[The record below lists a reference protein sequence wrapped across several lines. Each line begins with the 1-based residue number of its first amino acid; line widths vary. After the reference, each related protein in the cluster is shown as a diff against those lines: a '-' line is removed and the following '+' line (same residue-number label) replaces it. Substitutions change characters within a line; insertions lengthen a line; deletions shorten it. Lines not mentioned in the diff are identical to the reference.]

1 MLPLLRPSET
11 REANQGRRDPAGLDL
26 QEVGVV
32 HEVPNHVVH
41 LVRLLRIVRNDV
53 VQLRASPMHRIGRR
67 DPGPLAQVVLRKV
80 RKEASDVVHCGSLF
94 HAGQVGNPEIVVC
107 LAAPPRCSDS
117 TSSCVA
123 VSTTLGR
130 STNMWLVPSTMVV
143 NRVIAGE
150 WRRRRRKAP

>member
-1 MLPLLRPSET
+1 M
-11 REANQGRRDPAGLDL
+11 
-26 QEVGVV
+26 
-32 HEVPNHVVH
+32 
-41 LVRLLRIVRNDV
+41 I
-53 VQLRASPMHRIGRR
+53 QLRASPMHRIGRR

-130 STNMWLVPSTMVV
+130 STNMWLVPSIMKTKSE
-143 NRVIAGE
+143 RAGE
-150 WRRRRRKAP
+150 